1 MSIALCEVT
10 SKLNEP
16 ATTLRGDYSQ
26 RIKRAIQYARKVPGV
41 TRGGRNPA
49 GYKLVTAI
57 REKFDIADSD
67 MLGVLRDWNSCNTP
81 PLDDNE
87 LAELI
92 PNANKYAKKPAG
104 SGYEP
109 IESGKKKQASKQQKP
124 GRRIQRRCFSN
135 ITPCEIEYIVPE
147 ILPKGVLVSLI
158 SQEGVGKS
166 TEASHIA
173 AIVSTGGDWPN
184 SFDTTMQGD
193 VVIFSHEESP
203 EHSIAPRLIANGADM
218 SRIHLG
224 ESVISTDGTED
235 FFNFEFDIDVLS
247 DWADELP
254 DLRLIIFDPITS
266 YTNANENSNS
276 EVRGALKP
284 LIDFAARRGVTVLML
299 SHLSKKVDL
308 GMINRTIGSRAWSAV
323 PRMIWGLQPEME
335 EDEDGNKVDT
345 NHRFLLCVKC
355 NLGKKPQG
363 MKFFIGDGGKVTF
376 DTQRFDHDIDSSG
389 GMQSSRSDEIGQ
401 WLIDRIGEFS
411 TPQKDLAAEAK
422 EKWSINSSRLGK
434 IATLHGVGKRYSR
447 AQSCWVW
454 SVK

>member
-16 ATTLRGDYSQ
+16 ATKLRGDYSQ

-41 TRGGRNPA
+41 AKGDRNPA

-109 IESGKKKQASKQQKP
+109 IESGKKKQASKKQKP

-173 AIVSTGGDWPN
+173 AIVSTGRDWPN
-184 SFDTTMQGD
+184 SFDTTMQRPSWYERFA
-193 VVIFSHEESP
+193 VATRPCKVSC
-203 EHSIAPRLIANGADM
+203 ADCRCCC
-218 SRIHLG
+218 SGWRAL
-224 ESVISTDGTED
+224 
-235 FFNFEFDIDVLS
+235 
-247 DWADELP
+247 AC
-254 DLRLIIFDPITS
+254 LRLRCSRYASGRPKS
-266 YTNANENSNS
+266 AC
-276 EVRGALKP
+276 
-284 LIDFAARRGVTVLML
+284 
-299 SHLSKKVDL
+299 DL
-308 GMINRTIGSRAWSAV
+308 
-323 PRMIWGLQPEME
+323 L
-335 EDEDGNKVDT
+335 
-345 NHRFLLCVKC
+345 
-355 NLGKKPQG
+355 
-363 MKFFIGDGGKVTF
+363 
-376 DTQRFDHDIDSSG
+376 
-389 GMQSSRSDEIGQ
+389 
-401 WLIDRIGEFS
+401 
-411 TPQKDLAAEAK
+411 
-422 EKWSINSSRLGK
+422 
-434 IATLHGVGKRYSR
+434 
-447 AQSCWVW
+447 
-454 SVK
+454 